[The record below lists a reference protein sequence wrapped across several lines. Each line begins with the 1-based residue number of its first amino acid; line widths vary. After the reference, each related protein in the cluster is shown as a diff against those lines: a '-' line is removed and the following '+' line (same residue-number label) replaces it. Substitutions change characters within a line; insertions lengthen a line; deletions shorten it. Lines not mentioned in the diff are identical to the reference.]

1 MSNLLLIY
9 YHFSIEYCNKLG
21 LSNEV
26 KILVSSHYT
35 SLYLF
40 FIR

>member
-26 KILVSSHYT
+26 KIHF
-35 SLYLF
+35 SLSLLY
-40 FIR
+40 